1 MCGFAVVLQL
11 RAGMPDLRHTIERMT
26 AVIRHR
32 GPDDE
37 GDFFA
42 GPVAMGFRRLSI
54 LDMSP
59 LGHQPM
65 PSDDGRVTLV
75 YNGEIYNYVELR
87 EELQALGHRFKST
100 GDTEVLLRAYLEW
113 GTDCV
118 RRFNGMW
125 AFVIHDQRRGKLFG
139 SRDRFGMKPLYHYA
153 DRDHVML
160 GSEIKAIRASGL
172 YRDAINWR
180 TASRYL
186 LEARLDDTADTFYE
200 NIRQIAAGTAF
211 ELDLD
216 GRFRQWRYW
225 SVDDVPFFVGGD
237 PAQAFG
243 ELFEDAVRVH
253 IRSDVPV
260 GVHLSGGLDSTSI
273 ICALARQRER
283 TGASGPLKAFS
294 FIAPEFDE
302 SRYIDDTIAQT
313 HATLIKLKTDP
324 VRLWGLLRE
333 VLWYQDEPIYSMMP
347 LVSYELMR
355 LAATHGI
362 KVVLNGQGAD
372 ETLAG
377 YGTYFGDYW
386 CTLLGAGRVPQAW
399 SEIGNHVAAHGG
411 SRARLMLR
419 QMRRMAQSGLGRVAP
434 YRSLA
439 SWKRRRAHGKHE
451 WYTPQLTEQLPDEKG
466 NPTGTA
472 LNDALAYSVYR
483 TPLPRILR
491 IEDRNAMA
499 HSIEA
504 RLPFLDCRLVSLA
517 FGLPPNWRLRGP
529 WNKYVLREAMR
540 GRIPESVR
548 TRVDKMGF
556 PVPANRWFADAL
568 YEPVLDLLTSR
579 HVRERGTYHVD
590 SIIRDVQRHGRR
602 EVDVSGQI
610 FDVAQF
616 EVWSA
621 L

>member
-1 MCGFAVVLQL
+1 MCGFAVLL
-11 RAGMPDLRHTIERMT
+11 RLGGAAHELRPTIERMT
-26 AVIRHR
+26 TVIRHR

-37 GDFFA
+37 GSIFS
-42 GPVAMGFRRLSI
+42 GPVGMGFRRLSI
-54 LDMSP
+54 LDVSP

-65 PSDDGRVTLV
+65 LSDGGEVALV
-75 YNGEIYNYVELR
+75 FNGEIYNYVELR
-87 EELQALGHRFKST
+87 EELQGLGHRFRST
-100 GDTEVLLRAYLEW
+100 GDTEVLLHAYLEW
-113 GTDCV
+113 GEDCV
-118 RRFNGMW
+118 KRFNGMW
-125 AFVIHDQRRGKLFG
+125 AFVVHDRRSSKLFG
-139 SRDRFGMKPLYHYA
+139 SRDRFGMKPLFHYV
-153 DRDHVML
+153 DREHVVFA
-160 GSEIKAIRASGL
+160 SEIKAIRASGL
-172 YRDAINWR
+172 YRAAINWR

-186 LEARLDDTADTFYE
+186 LEARLDDTAETFYE
-200 NIRQIAAGTAF
+200 NISQIPAGTAF
-211 ELDLD
+211 ELTLD

-225 SVDDVPFFVGGD
+225 SVDDTAPFGGD
-237 PAQAFG
+237 DPAHAFG
-243 ELFEDAVRVH
+243 ELFEDAVRLH
-253 IRSDVPV
+253 MRSDVPV

-273 ICALARQRER
+273 ICALARQREQA
-283 TGASGPLKAFS
+283 GASGALKAFS
-294 FIAPEFDE
+294 YIDTEFDE
-302 SRYIDDTIAQT
+302 SRYIADTIEQT
-313 HATLIKLKTDP
+313 RATLIRLKTDP

-355 LAATHGI
+355 LAAENGI
-362 KVVLNGQGAD
+362 KVILNGQGAD

-386 CTLLGAGRVPQAW
+386 CTLLGAGQVPQAW
-399 SEIGNHVAAHGG
+399 REIGHHVAAHGG
-411 SRARLMLR
+411 NRTRLLLK
-419 QMRRMAQSGLGRVAP
+419 QMRRMAQSGLGTVAP

-439 SWKRRRAHGKHE
+439 SWKRRRAHGKHA
-451 WYTPQLTEQLPDEKG
+451 WYTPQLTEQLPDENG
-466 NPTGTA
+466 NGTGTA

-602 EVDVSGQI
+602 EVDVSGPI

>member
-1 MCGFAVVLQL
+1 MCGFAVVV
-11 RAGMPDLRHTIERMT
+11 ATGSASIASTIVERMT
-26 AVIRHR
+26 EVIRHR

-37 GDFFA
+37 GSFSS
-42 GPVAMGFRRLSI
+42 GSVAMGFRRLSI

-65 PSDDGRVTLV
+65 LSDDGKVALV

-87 EELQALGHRFKST
+87 AELQALGHRFRST
-100 GDTEVLLRAYLEW
+100 GDTEVLLHAYLEW

-118 RRFNGMW
+118 ERFNGMW
-125 AFVIHDQRRGKLFG
+125 AFVIHDQRSRTLFG

-153 DRDHVML
+153 DRDHVMFA
-160 GSEIKAIRASGL
+160 SEIKAIRASGL
-172 YRDAINWR
+172 YRGGINWR

-186 LEARLDDTADTFYE
+186 LEARLDDTPETFYE
-200 NIRQIAAGTAF
+200 NIRQISAGTAF
-211 ELDLD
+211 ELTPD
-216 GRFRQWRYW
+216 GKLRQWRYW
-225 SVDDVPFFVGGD
+225 SVHDAPAFDGDD
-237 PAQAFG
+237 PAQAFA
-243 ELFEDAVRVH
+243 ELFEDAVRIH
-253 IRSDVPV
+253 MRSDVPV
-260 GVHLSGGLDSTSI
+260 GVHLSGGLDSTAI
-273 ICALARQRER
+273 ICALARQREQA
-283 TGASGPLKAFS
+283 GASGPLKAFS
-294 FIAPEFDE
+294 YIAPEFDE
-302 SRYIDDTIAQT
+302 SRYIADTIEQT
-313 HATLIKLKTDP
+313 RATLIRLKTDP
-324 VRLWGLLRE
+324 VRLWGLLKE

-355 LAATHGI
+355 LAAANDV
-362 KVVLNGQGAD
+362 KVILNGQGAD

-386 CTLLGAGRVPQAW
+386 CTLLGAGQVPQVW

-411 SRARLMLR
+411 SRPRLMLR
-419 QMRRMAQSGLGRVAP
+419 QMRRMAQSRLGVVAP

-439 SWKRRRAHGKHE
+439 RWNRRRTHGRHA
-451 WYTPQLTEQLPDEKG
+451 WYTRQLTEQLPEEARNG
-466 NPTGTA
+466 AGTG

-517 FGLPPNWRLRGP
+517 FGLPPDWRLRGP

-590 SIIRDVQRHGRR
+590 SIIRDVQRHGRK